1 MDSYSSI
8 QIFAKKR
15 KKSFFTT
22 AAEDNYKSFRK
33 ISFFYLQ
40 RIISKK
46 ASDIYPSR
54 QPNRNYLA
62 DGVF

>member
-40 RIISKK
+40 RIIFKK
-46 ASDIYPSR
+46 GKLYLPEPS
-54 QPNRNYLA
+54 A
-62 DGVF
+62 K